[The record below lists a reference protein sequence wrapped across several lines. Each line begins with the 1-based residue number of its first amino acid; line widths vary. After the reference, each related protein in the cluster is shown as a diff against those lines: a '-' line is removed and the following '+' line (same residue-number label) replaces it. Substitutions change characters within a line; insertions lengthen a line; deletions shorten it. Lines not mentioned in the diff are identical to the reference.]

1 MTQASNQPVSKGNRP
16 DFVINIPAYV
26 IFTLITCGLFN
37 LYWNFRQME
46 ACNHLLGRP
55 EFDFAKWLVL
65 SIITCGI
72 YHIYYQYKMG
82 SAIVEIQKKMG
93 KPENTNLPV
102 LSLVVTVVGLSI
114 VADCVHQN
122 EINLLVQP

>member
-1 MTQASNQPVSKGNRP
+1 MTNTGNRP
-16 DFVINIPAYV
+16 DHHGNRGDFEINIPAYV
-26 IFTLITCGLFN
+26 IFTIITCGLFN
-37 LYWNFRQME
+37 IYWNYRQME
-46 ACNHLLGRP
+46 ACNYLLGRQ
-55 EFDFAKWLVL
+55 EFDFVKWLLL

-82 SAIVEIQKKMG
+82 SAIVEIQQKAG

-102 LSLVVTVVGLSI
+102 LSLVVTIVGLTI

-122 EINLLVQP
+122 EINMLVR